1 MKILE
6 IYIQHIYYIQKL
18 HESIDLYDGNIIH
31 SEIHNHYPYHNIQ
44 NELIQIFAS
53 EIRTTIIKRI
63 TTIIKRIK
71 EMKYFLVI
79 LNCTPNA
86 SNCEQMT
93 LILPW

>member
-18 HESIDLYDGNIIH
+18 HESIDLYDGNIIY
-31 SEIHNHYPYHNIQ
+31 SEIHNHFPYHNIQ
-44 NELIQIFAS
+44 NELIRIFAS
-53 EIRTTIIKRI
+53 KIR

-79 LNCTPNA
+79 LGFTPNA